1 VFSDALSR
9 QLLLR
14 YDFAGAIRSIMG
26 PRSAR
31 VLAAL
36 LLAGL
41 TFGCGGGISSGSGPG
56 TTSPT
61 VTVPAVPAAPAATAG
76 NQQVSLTWTASTGAT
91 SYHVKRSITSGG
103 PYTQVGSP
111 AAASYTDTGLTN
123 GTTYFYVVSA
133 LNTSGES
140 MNSSQVSATP
150 AAPVS
155 SAPAVPTGLGATAG
169 NQQVSL
175 SWTASSG
182 ATSYH
187 VKRATV
193 SGGPYTQ
200 VGTPAGNSFVNI
212 ALTNGTTYFYVVSA
226 LNAAGESANSS
237 QVSATPN
244 AAVPD
249 VTISVDPTN
258 TKPISPW
265 IYGLNFYT
273 GVAGA
278 PPHLTLDRAGG
289 NRWTAYNWETNAS
302 NAGSDF
308 LYENDSFLTSSTTP
322 AEAVRSFVA
331 ADQGLGM
338 ASVMTVQLQGL
349 VSGDESGP
357 VSVTNPPDLSR
368 FKQVIDKKSTIT
380 PAAFT
385 ETPSTTDAN
394 VYMDEF
400 LWSMDQKIPG
410 IFSANA
416 PLPTFVSL
424 DNEPELWNS
433 THLEVQGPTP
443 VSSDN
448 YIAKT
453 ITLTKALK
461 DQFPNVMIFGPVH
474 YGFEGIYS
482 WQGELSATPDGAN
495 WFPDKYLPSMK
506 TASDAY
512 GKPLIDV
519 YDFHWYSEATDGSTR
534 VTNLTGSSLTAAQ
547 VQAIVQSP
555 RSLWDPAFTENSWIT
570 NDVLGEPI
578 RLLPRLQAK
587 INAEFPGT
595 RISITEYENGGDNHI
610 AGTIA
615 QADNLGVFG
624 AQGLFAATLWPL
636 GNCPYILAGFRAFRG
651 FDGATA
657 SFGDTSL
664 KATSSKV
671 QNVAVYASSDSTRPG
686 RFVFVAINRSTSP
699 QVTAI
704 NGVTLSG
711 TATVYQMTA
720 SSAQGQNPIHPVQV
734 QQMPINGS
742 SLTIT
747 LPALSVSTIDVQ

>member
-1 VFSDALSR
+1 MKR
-9 QLLLR
+9 
-14 YDFAGAIRSIMG
+14 
-26 PRSAR
+26 
-31 VLAAL
+31 
-36 LLAGL
+36 
-41 TFGCGGGISSGSGPG
+41 
-56 TTSPT
+56 
-61 VTVPAVPAAPAATAG
+61 AT
-76 NQQVSLTWTASTGAT
+76 
-91 SYHVKRSITSGG
+91 TSGG
-103 PYTQVGSP
+103 PYTQVGSV
-111 AAASYTDTGLTN
+111 AVTSYSDTGLTN
-123 GTTYFYVVSA
+123 GTSYFYVVSA
-133 LNTSGES
+133 VNASGES
-140 MNSSQVSATP
+140 ANSSQASGTPASSSPTSSVP
-150 AAPVS
+150 AAPT
-155 SAPAVPTGLGATAG
+155 ALMATPG

-175 SWTASSG
+175 TWTASSG

-200 VGTPAGNSFVNI
+200 VAAPASNSYVNTG
-212 ALTNGTTYFYVVSA
+212 LTNGTPYFYVVSA
-226 LNAAGESANSS
+226 LSATGESTNSS
-237 QVSATPN
+237 PASATPSTSS
-244 AAVPD
+244 PD
-249 VTISVDPTN
+249 VTITVDPSQTHS
-258 TKPISPW
+258 ISPW

-273 GVAGA
+273 GVSGA

-302 NAGSDF
+302 NAGSDY
-308 LYENDSFLTSSTTP
+308 LYENDDFLTSSATP

-331 ADQGLGM
+331 GDQSLGM

-349 VSGDESGP
+349 VSADESGP
-357 VSVTNPPDLSR
+357 VSVANPPDLTR
-368 FKQVIDKKSTIT
+368 FKQVVDKKSTIN

-385 ETPSTTDAN
+385 ETPPTSDSY

-400 LWSMDQKIPG
+400 LWTMDQKIPG
-410 IFSANA
+410 IFGGSA

-433 THLEVQGPTP
+433 THLEVQGSSAI
-443 VSSDN
+443 SSDN

-461 DQFPNVMIFGPVH
+461 DQFPDVIIFGPVH

-482 WQGELSATPDGAN
+482 WQGELSATPDGTN
-495 WFPDKYLPSMK
+495 WFPDKYLPAIK
-506 TASDAY
+506 AASDTY
-512 GKPLIDV
+512 GKALVDV

-534 VTNLTGSSLTAAQ
+534 VTNLTGSTLTDAQ

-555 RSLWDPAFTENSWIT
+555 RSLWDPTYSENSWIT

-578 RLLPRLQAK
+578 KLLPRLQAK

-595 RISITEYENGGDNHI
+595 RISITEYENGGDNNI

-636 GNCPYILAGFRAFRG
+636 GNCPYILAGFRAFRA
-651 FDGATA
+651 FDGGTA

-664 KATSSKV
+664 KATSSNV
-671 QNVAVYASSDSTRPG
+671 QNVAVYASSDSTNPG
-686 RFVFVAINRSTSP
+686 RFVFVAINRSTTP

-704 NGVTLSG
+704 NGVALSG
-711 TATVYQMTA
+711 IATVYQMTA
-720 SSAQGQNPIHPVQV
+720 TSAQGQSPIHPLQV
-734 QQMPINGS
+734 QNMPVGGS
-742 SLTIT
+742 SLTLT

>member
-1 VFSDALSR
+1 
-9 QLLLR
+9 
-14 YDFAGAIRSIMG
+14 
-26 PRSAR
+26 
-31 VLAAL
+31 
-36 LLAGL
+36 
-41 TFGCGGGISSGSGPG
+41 
-56 TTSPT
+56 
-61 VTVPAVPAAPAATAG
+61 
-76 NQQVSLTWTASTGAT
+76 
-91 SYHVKRSITSGG
+91 
-103 PYTQVGSP
+103 
-111 AAASYTDTGLTN
+111 
-123 GTTYFYVVSA
+123 
-133 LNTSGES
+133 
-140 MNSSQVSATP
+140 
-150 AAPVS
+150 
-155 SAPAVPTGLGATAG
+155 
-169 NQQVSL
+169 
-175 SWTASSG
+175 
-182 ATSYH
+182 
-187 VKRATV
+187 
-193 SGGPYTQ
+193 
-200 VGTPAGNSFVNI
+200 
-212 ALTNGTTYFYVVSA
+212 
-226 LNAAGESANSS
+226 
-237 QVSATPN
+237 
-244 AAVPD
+244 VPD

-338 ASVMTVQLQGL
+338 ASVVTVQLQGL

-416 PLPTFVSL
+416 PLPAFVSL

-519 YDFHWYSEATDGSTR
+519 YDFH
-534 VTNLTGSSLTAAQ
+534 
-547 VQAIVQSP
+547 
-555 RSLWDPAFTENSWIT
+555 
-570 NDVLGEPI
+570 
-578 RLLPRLQAK
+578 
-587 INAEFPGT
+587 
-595 RISITEYENGGDNHI
+595 
-610 AGTIA
+610 
-615 QADNLGVFG
+615 
-624 AQGLFAATLWPL
+624 
-636 GNCPYILAGFRAFRG
+636 
-651 FDGATA
+651 
-657 SFGDTSL
+657 
-664 KATSSKV
+664 
-671 QNVAVYASSDSTRPG
+671 
-686 RFVFVAINRSTSP
+686 
-699 QVTAI
+699 
-704 NGVTLSG
+704 
-711 TATVYQMTA
+711 
-720 SSAQGQNPIHPVQV
+720 
-734 QQMPINGS
+734 
-742 SLTIT
+742 
-747 LPALSVSTIDVQ
+747 